1 MSGIEAAEPQA
12 ANAQGNATTRKQV
25 RGSAMIL
32 AGRGISI
39 LLNFAVQVV
48 AVRYLS
54 KLDYGAFGYALS
66 AVEVASRLTL
76 FGMDRAASRFAAVYH
91 ERRDPARVLGS
102 LLLMGATVV
111 TVGLGIAVC
120 VLGLGGIWG
129 SRLVSD
135 PLSLTLLM
143 SLIILA
149 PVEGLN
155 FLLQAV
161 FAVFVRARLIFFR
174 RYIVGP
180 GLKLAAVL
188 FVVATKGDV
197 RMLATVY
204 TVAGFIG
211 LAIGLALLRRVLGDA
226 GLLGAVPLTGLK
238 ASAKEIFSFGV
249 PMMISDVSFMLRSSL
264 VVLMLEFF
272 HGAAS
277 VADFRAV
284 VPVARLNRSVF
295 ESFVFLFVPTMAR
308 LLVRDDRKGL
318 DHLYWRSTLWVT
330 VLSFPGFAATFS
342 LAKPL
347 TVLLFGARYHDSGP
361 ILALLSLSMFLGAA
375 LGLNAMALRAAGNV
389 RQVVTVDAV
398 AVVALVALNVVL
410 IPRYHAVGGA
420 VASLAVAVLQTGLY
434 QLQLHRATG
443 IRLFPT
449 EYARIFFVVVAVSL
463 ALGLV
468 QLIFTPPVYV
478 GASLLVV
485 ASLAV
490 LFASGRLL
498 EVADTF
504 PELLRI
510 PLARR
515 AVEILERRPR
525 GPAISQ

>member
-1 MSGIEAAEPQA
+1 MNRIEAAEPPTA
-12 ANAQGNATTRKQV
+12 GAQGNATRKQV
-25 RGSAMIL
+25 RGSAIIL

-39 LLNFAVQVV
+39 LLNFAVQVL

-54 KLDYGAFGYALS
+54 KTDYGAFGYALS
-66 AVEVASRLTL
+66 AVEIASRLTL

-102 LLLMGATVV
+102 LLVMGATVV
-111 TVGLGIAVC
+111 SVGLGVVVA
-120 VLGLGGIWG
+120 VLGFRGLLG

-149 PVEGLN
+149 PVEALN
-155 FLLQAV
+155 YLLQSV

-174 RYIVGP
+174 RYIIGP

-188 FVVATKGDV
+188 IVVGAKGDV

-211 LAIGLALLRRVLGDA
+211 LLIGLGLLRRVLKDA
-226 GLLGAVPLTGLK
+226 GVLGIVPLAGVK
-238 ASAKEIFSFGV
+238 ASAREIFSFGV
-249 PMMISDVSFMLRSSL
+249 PMMISDVSFMLRSTL
-264 VVLMLEFF
+264 VVFMLEYF

-295 ESFVFLFVPTMAR
+295 ESFVFLFVPMMAR
-308 LLVRDDRKGL
+308 LLVRSDRRGL
-318 DHLYWRSTLWVT
+318 DHLFWRSTLWVT

-342 LAKPL
+342 LAGPI
-347 TVLLFGARYHDSGP
+347 TVLLFGARYEDSAP
-361 ILALLSLSMFLGAA
+361 ILALLSLSMFFGAA

-398 AVVALVALNVVL
+398 AVVALVALNLVL

-420 VASLAVAVLQTGLY
+420 VSSLAVAVLQTVMY
-434 QLQLHRATG
+434 QFQLHRVTG
-443 IRLFPT
+443 IRLLPG
-449 EYARIFFVVVAVSL
+449 EYARVFAVVAVT
-463 ALGLV
+463 AAGLGLV
-468 QLIFTPPVYV
+468 QAVWAPPVFV
-478 GASLLVV
+478 GGLLLVV
-485 ASLAV
+485 ASLVV
-490 LFASGRLL
+490 LFAAARLL

-504 PELLRI
+504 PELLRV
-510 PLARR
+510 PFARR
-515 AVEILERRPR
+515 AVELLERRRRTTAP
-525 GPAISQ
+525 PS